1 LSFEAKAVTKATVKN
16 KQISEKITSDKREAK
31 NILKKLLMV
40 FLYVFKSRRF
50 ITRIFSNYTNR
61 LFPGF
66 TSYIVRVRILIKL
79 LRNLCNSFNSVMVM
93 NEAYLLTGGNI
104 GVRSDYLARAKEAIK
119 KKCGDVLQVS
129 SIYETAAW
137 GMENQEAFL
146 NQVLEIETN
155 LNPDE
160 LLQSI
165 LQIEEGLGRKR
176 ELKYG
181 PRTIDIDILFF
192 NDQVIDQEGLKIPHP
207 QLQNRR
213 FVLVPL
219 DEIASNKIHPIF
231 KKTISQLLAEC
242 PDPLTVNKFN

>member
-1 LSFEAKAVTKATVKN
+1 
-16 KQISEKITSDKREAK
+16 
-31 NILKKLLMV
+31 
-40 FLYVFKSRRF
+40 
-50 ITRIFSNYTNR
+50 
-61 LFPGF
+61 
-66 TSYIVRVRILIKL
+66 
-79 LRNLCNSFNSVMVM
+79 MVM

-104 GVRSDYLARAKEAIK
+104 GVRLDYLARAKEAIK
-119 KKCGDVLQVS
+119 KKCGDILQVS

-219 DEIASNKIHPIF
+219 NEIASNKIHPIF

>member
-1 LSFEAKAVTKATVKN
+1 
-16 KQISEKITSDKREAK
+16 
-31 NILKKLLMV
+31 
-40 FLYVFKSRRF
+40 
-50 ITRIFSNYTNR
+50 
-61 LFPGF
+61 
-66 TSYIVRVRILIKL
+66 
-79 LRNLCNSFNSVMVM
+79 
-93 NEAYLLTGGNI
+93 
-104 GVRSDYLARAKEAIK
+104 
-119 KKCGDVLQVS
+119 LQVS

-219 DEIASNKIHPIF
+219 NEIASNKIHPIF